1 MSNKLPRIGIVAAI
15 ICIIIAI
22 VGYVIVRITAP
33 EGEKVLLS
41 LLGKVALI
49 IISVNLITLAISFYA
64 LKRNKP

>member
-1 MSNKLPRIGIVAAI
+1 MSNKLRRIGIVSAI

-22 VGYVIVRITAP
+22 VGYVIVRTTAP